1 MNAVDI
7 DVLQD
12 ENVRSIEGFYWSLLI
27 DRSWITR
34 QVNSIKLID
43 TRIYEKRSTY
53 DINCRELRRRAREYG
68 FSLAGGAILLPI
80 RIGVIDELI
89 DLDVRDK
96 DGGALE
102 LASKRESMLIGVSA
116 LCGSLGDDYNSLSPT
131 VQSVYRIAFEEA
143 LTNPLSKN
151 NPSQVMK
158 TINWLNEGNSEYP
171 EMVYR
176 LTGSR
181 LFVVRLDVGTGA
193 TTTLKTREVL
203 PGLTFEN
210 GSIALWAMSI
220 DGRTRSNHL
229 CIEAPEGTW
238 ISGISLA
245 FEDAIVDP
253 HDERFRDDVHNNGPT
268 YRVQWNYL
276 RSYIIDNNLKNPRT
290 VANLSIGN
298 NGVPSNEEGKRR
310 DYYTVRARLQPK
322 RSYYLGPHL
331 AVFAISSLVYILLL
345 IVSGLTWFN
354 CIGGKG
360 PWVPLNISAIVTLMV
375 VLPTAHAAVLFY
387 IAEHRVLSELH
398 KQWRFTGYSL
408 SAFNILVAAL
418 MTVLPLNDS
427 GFYVAAL
434 PIFVLAACGAL
445 VNIVGECWFWVIF
458 KSLDKKIEST
468 EKGEM
473 VM

>member
-1 MNAVDI
+1 MNTVDTE
-7 DVLQD
+7 VLQQ
-12 ENVRSIEGFYWSLLI
+12 ENAQSVEGFYWNLLT

-43 TRIYEKRSTY
+43 TKIYEKRSTY
-53 DINCRELRRRAREYG
+53 DINCRELRKRAKEYG
-68 FSLAGGAILLPI
+68 FSLVGGAILLPI
-80 RIGVIDELI
+80 RIGIADELI

-96 DGGALE
+96 DGGVLE
-102 LASKRESMLIGVSA
+102 LASKRESTLIAVSA
-116 LCGSLGDDYNSLSPT
+116 LCGSLGDDYSSLSAT
-131 VQSVYRIAFEEA
+131 VQSVYRIALEEA
-143 LTNPLSKN
+143 LTNPPPEDDPN
-151 NPSQVMK
+151 RVIE
-158 TINWLNEGNSEYP
+158 TINWLKEGDNEYR

-181 LFVVRLDVGTGA
+181 LFVVRLDVGMGA
-193 TTTLKTREVL
+193 TTTLKTREVI

-210 GSIALWAMSI
+210 GSIVLWASSI

-238 ISGISLA
+238 ISGVSLA
-245 FEDAIVDP
+245 FEDIVVDP
-253 HDERFRDDVHNNGPT
+253 HDKRFRDDIHNEGPT
-268 YRVQWNYL
+268 YQVQWNYL
-276 RSYIIDNNLKNPRT
+276 RSYIVDNNLKNPRA
-290 VANLSIGN
+290 VANLSNVNDDTI
-298 NGVPSNEEGKRR
+298 PNEQEKRQ
-310 DYYTVRARLQPK
+310 DYYTIRARLQPK

-331 AVFAISSLVYILLL
+331 AVFAISSLVYTLLL

-398 KQWRFTGYSL
+398 KQWRLTGYSL

-434 PIFVLAACGAL
+434 PIFVLAAWGAL
-445 VNIVGECWFWVIF
+445 VNIIGEGWFWVIF

>member
-1 MNAVDI
+1 MNAVDT
-7 DVLQD
+7 DALQH
-12 ENVRSIEGFYWSLLI
+12 ENMRSIEGFYWSLLI

-53 DINCRELRRRAREYG
+53 DINCRELRRRAKEYG
-68 FSLAGGAILLPI
+68 FALTGGAILLPI
-80 RIGVIDELI
+80 RVGFADELI
-89 DLDVRDK
+89 DLDIRDK

-102 LASKRESMLIGVSA
+102 LASKRESMKIGVSA
-116 LCGSLGDDYNSLSPT
+116 LCGSLGADYNSLSPT
-131 VQSVYRIAFEEA
+131 VQSVYRVAFEEA
-143 LTNPLSKN
+143 LTNPSSKN
-151 NPSQVMK
+151 TPSQVMK
-158 TINWLNEGNSEYP
+158 TINWLKKGDNEYR

-193 TTTLKTREVL
+193 TTTLKTREVI

-210 GSIALWAMSI
+210 GSIALWASSI

-238 ISGISLA
+238 ISGVSLA
-245 FEDAIVDP
+245 FEDVVVDP
-253 HDERFRDDVHNNGPT
+253 RDERFRDDIRNEGPT
-268 YRVQWNYL
+268 YQVQWNYL
-276 RSYIIDNNLKNPRT
+276 RSYIVDNNLKNPRT
-290 VANLSIGN
+290 VANLSNEN
-298 NGVPSNEEGKRR
+298 NDSLPNEEEKRR

-354 CIGGKG
+354 CIGDEG

-398 KQWRFTGYSL
+398 KQWRLTGYSL

-445 VNIVGECWFWVIF
+445 VNIIGEGWFWVIF

-468 EKGEM
+468 ERGEM